1 MLSFHYDCQVNYNTF
16 QKFVRG
22 KFWLCEGSF
31 GLSVGTT
38 AWGPSRNQRTQI
50 LRRMERRNWIE
61 DMGAQRHFGSPVES
75 Q

>member
-1 MLSFHYDCQVNYNTF
+1 MIAKSIITRSKSLLEVNF
-16 QKFVRG
+16 GFVRVVLAYLWERPRG
-22 KFWLCEGSF
+22 
-31 GLSVGTT
+31 
-38 AWGPSRNQRTQI
+38 GPSRNQRTQI